1 MKGVIALFAAK
12 YIQIG
17 ARVRYYRT
25 IRELAQSALA
35 EQLGIT
41 QQYMSKIERGT
52 AKPSTDLLFLI
63 AKTLNVDVAELVK
76 DGSEF

>member
-25 IRELAQSALA
+25 IRELEQSALA

-52 AKPSTDLLFLI
+52 ARPSTNLLFLI

-76 DGSEF
+76 DGSEL

>member
-1 MKGVIALFAAK
+1 MFAAK

-25 IRELAQSALA
+25 IRELEQSDLA

-41 QQYMSKIERGT
+41 QQYLSKIERGA

-63 AKTLNVDVAELVK
+63 AKTLDIDVAKLVK
-76 DGSEF
+76 DGSEL